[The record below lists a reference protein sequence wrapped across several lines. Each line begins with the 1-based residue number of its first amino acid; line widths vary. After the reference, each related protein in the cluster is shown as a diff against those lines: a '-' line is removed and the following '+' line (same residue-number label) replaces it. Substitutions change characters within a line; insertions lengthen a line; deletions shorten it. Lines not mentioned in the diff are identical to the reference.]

1 MTVRRGLVGILALA
15 AIGAQGCAYP
25 EVAPAAD
32 AALRPTGEIR
42 HRPTCNAVVERKHF
56 QTASKPTLTGFE
68 RLSGAISTP
77 LKHLSTSF
85 DGPGAWRDTG
95 CDAQGIGRTVHP
107 TQHSTDDLYT
117 IDVEIIQAWVNGH
130 CVEGGRF
137 VRLEVLPG
145 RPAHRALR
153 TRRPQLNEVIA
164 FGGPL
169 IWDKD
174 KRPPEFK
181 LGHMEVHPREPIL
194 YLSAPPAPLPC
205 PA

>member
-1 MTVRRGLVGILALA
+1 
-15 AIGAQGCAYP
+15 
-25 EVAPAAD
+25 
-32 AALRPTGEIR
+32 
-42 HRPTCNAVVERKHF
+42 VERRQF
-56 QTASKPTLTGFE
+56 QTLSKPALGWFE

-95 CDAQGIGRTVHP
+95 CDAQGIGRTVWP
-107 TQHSTDDLYT
+107 TGHSTDDLYT
-117 IDVEIIQAWVNGH
+117 IDVQIIQAWVNGR

-137 VRLEVLPG
+137 VRIEVLPS

-153 TRRPQLNEVIA
+153 TRRPQTDEVIA
-164 FGGPL
+164 FSGPL

-174 KRPPEFK
+174 KRRPYFT
-181 LGHMEVHPREPIL
+181 LGHMEIHPRDPIL